1 MKFNPAVAIIVLL
14 VVIAV
19 VVGVQTYINTVDA
32 STIPGG
38 VYVKAFFST
47 ASVTVA
53 VTFLVN
59 IGGYIENA
67 VASKSNI
74 QYEASQLGAT
84 FARYTVYMTAFSSM
98 ITAVT
103 IGTPAAAYAAE
114 IAAGLSL
121 IIDLVKRSLAKLAPA
136 ALPIAQQ
143 TQNASQTQT

>member
-1 MKFNPAVAIIVLL
+1 MKFNPALAIIVLL

-59 IGGYIENA
+59 IGCYIENA
-67 VASKSNI
+67 VASKSDI